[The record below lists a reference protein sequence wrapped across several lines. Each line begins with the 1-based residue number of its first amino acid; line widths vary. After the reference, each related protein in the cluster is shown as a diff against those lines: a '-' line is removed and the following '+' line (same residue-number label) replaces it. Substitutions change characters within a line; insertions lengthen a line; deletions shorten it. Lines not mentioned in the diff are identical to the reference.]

1 MRKIRLGWSAAAIVG
16 IAAGSLL
23 APTAHAALI
32 VDQQPTADI
41 GLPSSFYTLTPAVSV
56 AEIDSFTTAVAYNLG
71 VFTAFPSSDGIGA
84 PISVTAS
91 IYSGGPPGGPG
102 AELVTTA
109 FGTLT
114 ENSDIVVDFDGALLP
129 AGSYYITAFVLRQT
143 PNDGIWYW
151 NTTYSGPTG
160 ADLEDRSGG
169 AAGSRGQ
176 SVYRSA
182 ARAGLYVDR
191 RAGDGSGP
199 CPEPPTA
206 LLLSGG
212 MAFALFSPG
221 ADVPRWRRPL
231 HAAEGF
237 SGVRSDFHLRPQ
249 WHDSGRIDAPMAFVI
264 VMLDMEEIDR
274 LGDARQVVELA

>member
-1 MRKIRLGWSAAAIVG
+1 MRKLGFGWSAAAIAG
-16 IAAGSLL
+16 IAVGSLF
-23 APTAHAALI
+23 APTADAALI

-114 ENSDIVVDFDGALLP
+114 ENADIVVDFDGALLP

-143 PNDGIWYW
+143 PNDGVWYW
-151 NTTYSGPTG
+151 NTTYSGPQALTWKIGLGQPPAPEANPFTDQPLALAYTLTG
-160 ADLEDRSGG
+160 TPVTGTAP
-169 AAGSRGQ
+169 A
-176 SVYRSA
+176 
-182 ARAGLYVDR
+182 
-191 RAGDGSGP
+191 
-199 CPEPPTA
+199 PEPPTA

-212 MAFALFSPG
+212 MAFVLLLAG
-221 ADVPRWRRPL
+221 RRRSSMVE
-231 HAAEGF
+231 AA
-237 SGVRSDFHLRPQ
+237 RR
-249 WHDSGRIDAPMAFVI
+249 R
-264 VMLDMEEIDR
+264 
-274 LGDARQVVELA
+274 